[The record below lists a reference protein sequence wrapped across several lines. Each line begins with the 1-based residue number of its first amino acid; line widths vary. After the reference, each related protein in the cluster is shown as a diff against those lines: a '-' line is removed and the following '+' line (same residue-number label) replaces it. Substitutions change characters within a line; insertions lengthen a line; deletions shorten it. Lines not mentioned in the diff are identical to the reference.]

1 MLLTNTFKF
10 SLCCVTVDSRSDN
23 TAASCR
29 TADLPSIAETTNT
42 AGSLAEVSAGTVVT
56 YTCNSGETVPA
67 STELFTTCQRDG
79 TFTPVSG
86 SCASKHRYNKELK
99 SFKQFGIKNRP
110 LCC

>member
-23 TAASCR
+23 TATSCR

-67 STELFTTCQRDG
+67 SAELFTTCQRDG

-86 SCASKHRYNKELK
+86 SCASKNQYNQELK
-99 SFKQFGIKNRP
+99 SFNSLVLRA
-110 LCC
+110 